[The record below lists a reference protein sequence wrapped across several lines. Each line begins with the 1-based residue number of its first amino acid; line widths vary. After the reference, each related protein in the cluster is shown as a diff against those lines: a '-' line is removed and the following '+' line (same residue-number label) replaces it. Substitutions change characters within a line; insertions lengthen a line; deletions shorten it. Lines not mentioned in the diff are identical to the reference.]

1 MYPCSCFLMYYLS
14 CFVAPLL
21 LLLNNSWAAPHFCLC
36 VCIWV
41 CLLIGALP
49 LLIAAQPRLLTDPLS
64 CHRSSK
70 GRWWWWEG
78 MLSLTSAHL
87 YPFQVQPEPTD
98 STSPLISVQLPLCLQ
113 HTDMHAHI
121 YKYLYSAQMSCQHGP
136 VGCAAP
142 PTVYSRSF
150 NRSVVQHLTFSLFFF
165 FFFFVL
171 MTHHV
176 GPTVTLD
183 SVYISQPKPTPTAGV
198 NLWHYSVPIELKEDC
213 QGTKTA
219 GSWDSSGSHFGPI
232 GSGQRTFVGGDWE
245 VSKWVSSILLWIRF
259 HPSRGEGC
267 GEWVTLAGSDVTQ
280 ARPIADRHT
289 RLDPCPR
296 TCSAPLDPSLAV
308 AAEMDTKQF

>member
-64 CHRSSK
+64 CDRSSK

-165 FFFFVL
+165 FFFRFN
-171 MTHHV
+171 
-176 GPTVTLD
+176 D
-183 SVYISQPKPTPTAGV
+183 TPR
-198 NLWHYSVPIELKEDC
+198 
-213 QGTKTA
+213 GTN
-219 GSWDSSGSHFGPI
+219 SHSGFSLYFTT
-232 GSGQRTFVGGDWE
+232 QTNTN
-245 VSKWVSSILLWIRF
+245 
-259 HPSRGEGC
+259 SRGEFMTLQCADWTQRRLSGDKDCWKLRLQWKPFWPDWVRPTDFC
-267 GEWVTLAGSDVTQ
+267 GWWLGGKQVSQQYSPVDTISSQPRWGMRWVSDFG
-280 ARPIADRHT
+280 R
-289 RLDPCPR
+289 
-296 TCSAPLDPSLAV
+296 
-308 AAEMDTKQF
+308 